1 MVPSVACCA
10 TSFTR
15 QLVPNPNRAQRRA
28 AERGKH
34 SAFAQEPR
42 RARADVA
49 VGYLHPNGNI
59 DSNFAKCL
67 RNLADYDRQT
77 NGRLGPHLEMVSGAN
92 IVTARN
98 LVVRQFLETSATWLF
113 LIDSDMTFA
122 PTVVDQLL
130 DAADVNERPIV
141 GGLCFALSSGEG
153 QLIVPT
159 IYNFNGEGRMVRQYG
174 YPENTLFPVAGTGA
188 ACLLVHR
195 RVFEG
200 ILEKTVTEQ
209 LAAATGMPVGQRM
222 FGPPWPWFAETAT
235 GPDWGDTAGEDLTF
249 CVRAG
254 ACGFPIFVDTRVKIG
269 HVKPFIV
276 DEALYRMF
284 LPKVEAPA
292 PTFVVIPVKGKHQF
306 TTSILSQLNA
316 QGGFEQLFLYDNAAG
331 TSDSVSDWVDDDYL
345 DGNVTVIPAA
355 GMNIHEMW
363 NAGIKR
369 ALAENE
375 RCNIA
380 ILNNDLEL
388 GPDFLKEMADGL
400 RAHPSIA
407 AVSGNYDGR
416 DFVEKVQAV
425 KGIAAGREDGTGGF
439 AGFAMMFRGELF
451 VAGCPLFD
459 EELQFWYGDNL
470 MLMHLEKAGATYGI
484 VRDAHVKH
492 IGGGSQTSGDGK
504 GHRLTPELAAIVEK
518 DQERFEKIVA
528 NW

>member
-1 MVPSVACCA
+1 M
-10 TSFTR
+10 
-15 QLVPNPNRAQRRA
+15 PNRQQRRA

-49 VGYLHPNGNI
+49 VGYLHPNGDI
-59 DSNFAKCL
+59 SSNFAQCL

-122 PTVVDQLL
+122 PNVVDQLL
-130 DAADVNERPIV
+130 DAADANERPIV

-209 LAAATGMPVGQRM
+209 LAQATGMPVGQRM

-235 GPDWGDTAGEDLTF
+235 GQEWGDTAGEDLTF

-276 DEALYRMF
+276 DEALYKMF
-284 LPKVEAPA
+284 LPKAEAPA
-292 PTFVVIPVKGKHQF
+292 PTFVVIPVKGKQHF
-306 TTSILSQLNA
+306 TEAIIGQLQE
-316 QGGFEQLFLYDNAAG
+316 QGGFDRIFLYDNAD
-331 TSDSVSDWVDDDYL
+331 TQDERYEYHEQPWV
-345 DGNVTVIPAA
+345 VKIPAK

-363 NAGIKR
+363 NAGIKK

-388 GPDFLKEMADGL
+388 GPDFLTEMADGL

-407 AVSGNYDGR
+407 AVSGNYDNR
-416 DFVEKVQAV
+416 EFVEKVQAV

-451 VAGCPLFD
+451 AAGCPLFD
-459 EELQFWYGDNL
+459 EELQFWYGDNA
-470 MLMHLEKAGATYGI
+470 MLMELEKAGATYGI

-504 GHRLTPELAAIVEK
+504 GHRLTPELAAVVEQDK
-518 DQERFEKIVA
+518 AVFERKYLGLVPA
-528 NW
+528 

>member
-1 MVPSVACCA
+1 M
-10 TSFTR
+10 
-15 QLVPNPNRAQRRA
+15 PNRQQRRA

-67 RNLADYDRQT
+67 RDLADYDRQT

-122 PTVVDQLL
+122 PNVVDQLL
-130 DAADVNERPIV
+130 DAADVDERPVI

-235 GPDWGDTAGEDLTF
+235 GPEWGDTAGEDLTF

-276 DEALYRMF
+276 DEALYKMF
-284 LPKVEAPA
+284 LPKAEAPA
-292 PTFVVIPVKGKHQF
+292 PTVVVIPVKGKQHF
-306 TTSILSQLNA
+306 TNAILDQLEE
-316 QGGFEQLFLYDNAAG
+316 QGGWDNILIYDNADTDEDRFLVDG
-331 TSDSVSDWVDDDYL
+331 RTSLLRLSANLS
-345 DGNVTVIPAA
+345 
-355 GMNIHEMW
+355 NIHEMW
-363 NAGIKR
+363 NAGIKW
-369 ALAENE
+369 ALEHYPDG
-375 RCNIA
+375 RVNIA

-407 AVSGNYDGR
+407 AVCGNYDN
-416 DFVEKVQAV
+416 
-425 KGIAAGREDGTGGF
+425 REGSGG
-439 AGFAMMFRGELF
+439 E
-451 VAGCPLFD
+451 
-459 EELQFWYGDNL
+459 
-470 MLMHLEKAGATYGI
+470 
-484 VRDAHVKH
+484 
-492 IGGGSQTSGDGK
+492 
-504 GHRLTPELAAIVEK
+504 GHRRGSGGRYRGVRRVLHDVPGGTLRRRLPTL
-518 DQERFEKIVA
+518 
-528 NW
+528 